1 MLAPF
6 MPCGAKLPVIA
17 LFAGVFFADASW
29 VGTLMYFVG
38 IALIF
43 FGALLVGVAVVVL
56 LLLAVPLFMFF
67 RMRRMSR
74 RVEEQMRDNANARGF
89 YNQHTSAGG
98 GQWSRS
104 GAQEGRVSVHPT
116 SEQPQKRVSDDVG
129 DYVDFEEVKQPKK

>member
-1 MLAPF
+1 MFDSIINYIQRNPLTTIIIVMLMVFAPS
-6 MPCGAKLPVIA
+6 A
-17 LFAGVFFADASW
+17 
-29 VGTLMYFVG
+29 
-38 IALIF
+38 

-74 RVEEQMRDNANARGF
+74 RVEEQMRDNARGF

-129 DYVDFEEVKQPKK
+129 DYVDFEEVKTKK